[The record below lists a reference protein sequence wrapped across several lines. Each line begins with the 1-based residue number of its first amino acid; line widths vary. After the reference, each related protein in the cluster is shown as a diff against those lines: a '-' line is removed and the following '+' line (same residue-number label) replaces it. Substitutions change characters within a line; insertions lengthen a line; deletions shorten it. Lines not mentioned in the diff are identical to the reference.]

1 MSNEV
6 VSFGQSDAYSGTVSY
21 GSLVDA
27 VDASIAAMDWVTD
40 ADDAAVTL
48 ARTYAQR
55 IDEAVAVG
63 EGQEVTKALYLGPHL
78 LNTLR
83 ALGGAPDA
91 RGQLDTGKPASAAA
105 SALDKYR
112 QRAKSSKGA

>member
-1 MSNEV
+1 MNDL
-6 VSFGQSDAYSGTVSY
+6 VSITGGAQAGTV
-21 GSLVDA
+21 LHATLTDA
-27 VDASIAAMDWVTD
+27 VEASIKAMDWLTD
-40 ADDAAVTL
+40 ADDAAITL
-48 ARTYAQR
+48 ARTYAAR
-55 IDEAVAVG
+55 IDTALATG